1 MSADFDAHARSY
13 AEDVSGSVAFSGKDV
28 EFFTRR
34 KAHHLVDL
42 ARRHLGDPL
51 ALRVLDVGCGIGM
64 TDALLASWLGE
75 RHGIDVAAA
84 AGAQAA
90 ERNPTVSYATYDG
103 GRLPYEDASFDLA
116 FTVCVLHHVERA
128 DRAAFTAEMARVVRR
143 GGLVAV
149 FEHNP
154 YNPLTRVA
162 VSRCEFDEGVE
173 LLTRA
178 EATGLLTGA
187 GLEPVEGRYIL
198 FLPIDGAWT
207 AAVERA
213 CRGIPLGAQHYVV
226 AERV

>member
-64 TDALLASWLGE
+64 TDALLASSFGQL
-75 RHGIDVAAA
+75 HGIDVAADA
-84 AGAQAA
+84 VAQAA

-128 DRAAFTAEMARVVRR
+128 DRAAF
-143 GGLVAV
+143 
-149 FEHNP
+149 
-154 YNPLTRVA
+154 
-162 VSRCEFDEGVE
+162 
-173 LLTRA
+173 
-178 EATGLLTGA
+178 TGLLTGA